1 MIVKHVKFI
10 LTLYQQTVYN
20 IRLITDYREY
30 KTHVKLIFRDS
41 LKNIHCI
48 NLILTD
54 SQKKISLIQAIY
66 SPYTDLLLTYR
77 TIIGFNTDL
86 ILNLILTLC

>member
-30 KTHVKLIFRDS
+30 KPHVNLIFRDS
-41 LKNIHCI
+41 QKDIHCI
-48 NLILTD
+48 DLILTD
-54 SQKKISLIQAIY
+54 SQKKNK
-66 SPYTDLLLTYR
+66 PYT
-77 TIIGFNTDL
+77 G
-86 ILNLILTLC
+86 NLFTLY